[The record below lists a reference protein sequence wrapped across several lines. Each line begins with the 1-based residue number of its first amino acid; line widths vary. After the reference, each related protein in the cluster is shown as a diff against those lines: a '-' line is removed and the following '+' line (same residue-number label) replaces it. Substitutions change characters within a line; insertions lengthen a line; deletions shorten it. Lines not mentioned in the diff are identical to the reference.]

1 MSNRFEL
8 PSINVEQ
15 RSNEQNMQSVKSYLT
30 DLPSVYLILFNF
42 NIILCHAFPITAEHL
57 RKRARKC
64 AKTAFTTHKSV
75 NGAE

>member
-30 DLPSVYLILFNF
+30 DFSARVDYYLTNLENQLMEQ
-42 NIILCHAFPITAEHL
+42 NKKKED
-57 RKRARKC
+57 
-64 AKTAFTTHKSV
+64 S
-75 NGAE
+75 